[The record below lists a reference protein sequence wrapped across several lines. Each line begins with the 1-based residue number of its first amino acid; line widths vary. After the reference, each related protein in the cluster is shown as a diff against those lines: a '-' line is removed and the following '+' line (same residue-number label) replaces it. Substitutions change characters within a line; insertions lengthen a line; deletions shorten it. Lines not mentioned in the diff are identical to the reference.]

1 MPVLGSWK
9 TPWGR
14 WEGQRPLRSWEG
26 QEWGCWWEG
35 NAGGWGQGRRAGLRV
50 GQQKGPP
57 RSCPATAL
65 YSMWAR
71 LAGLTA
77 PSPLGKD
84 RGCCPEA
91 CPAGDE
97 VQPRSAS
104 WASAPALIMGTE
116 ASRSGFCTRIKIQDP
131 EQWALLGGRLFLEP
145 RSLH

>member
-1 MPVLGSWK
+1 MGVLVG
-9 TPWGR
+9 G
-14 WEGQRPLRSWEG
+14 
-26 QEWGCWWEG
+26 GCW
-35 NAGGWGQGRRAGLRV
+35 RV
-50 GQQKGPP
+50 GSGEEGGAEGGAAEGPP

-65 YSMWAR
+65 HATWAR

-84 RGCCPEA
+84 CGGCPEA